1 MFLWF
6 WTLSPQFDDLS
17 LFGGFKVDLK
27 LCIIIINIIIII
39 IFVCSLG
46 AFLFSD

>member
-27 LCIIIINIIIII
+27 LCIIIIIII